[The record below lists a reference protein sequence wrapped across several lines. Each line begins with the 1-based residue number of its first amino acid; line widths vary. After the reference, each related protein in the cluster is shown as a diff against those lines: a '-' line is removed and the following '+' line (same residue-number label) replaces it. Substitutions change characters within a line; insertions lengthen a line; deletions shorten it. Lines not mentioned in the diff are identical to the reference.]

1 MALLFESSLLQ
12 THVQNGQTRVTTKE
26 NIEGQ
31 HTHLSSMPIQEDAQ
45 KALENEGKTIK
56 PK

>member
-1 MALLFESSLLQ
+1 MALPFESSLLQ
-12 THVQNGQTRVTTKE
+12 TYVQNGQTKFATKE

-31 HTHLSSMPIQEDAQ
+31 RTYLSSMPIREDAQ